1 MGRGMKLGKIEKVL
15 PKNANGNVKGKTR
28 NEERKSCGDEI
39 GDSRKVLVNNKWW
52 KIMTI
57 YSKEM

>member
-28 NEERKSCGDEI
+28 NEERKSCGGIITGMKLGIQE
-39 GDSRKVLVNNKWW
+39 RYLL
-52 KIMTI
+52 TI
-57 YSKEM
+57 NGGK

>member
-28 NEERKSCGDEI
+28 NEERKSCRGIITGMKLGIQE
-39 GDSRKVLVNNKWW
+39 RYLL
-52 KIMTI
+52 TI
-57 YSKEM
+57 NGGK